1 MVLHK
6 NMFEARLFDLYP
18 RGGLM
23 VHVLSSDSSPGDILS
38 LPSAREGKAR
48 HGSKKNMS
56 SRFIF
61 LAVAVLLS
69 PLLLAQGTPQVTGVD
84 PSSGKVNDNVTVT
97 GENLGKSSVS
107 AVFLSDD
114 KSDYKATI
122 VEQSDEKIVMK
133 VPQVK
138 SGDYNI
144 SIQVGTN
151 IFIKPVRFTVQE

>member
-1 MVLHK
+1 
-6 NMFEARLFDLYP
+6 
-18 RGGLM
+18 
-23 VHVLSSDSSPGDILS
+23 
-38 LPSAREGKAR
+38 
-48 HGSKKNMS
+48 MS

-69 PLLLAQGTPQVTGVD
+69 PLLLAQGTPQVKGVD

-122 VEQSDEKIVMK
+122 VEQTDEKIVMK

-151 IFIKPVRFTVQE
+151 IFIKPLRFTVQE